1 MASDYWL
8 LGMAMMLIVEGLL
21 PLVMPAYWRETFVRL
36 VALNDGQLRTVG
48 LMAILTGLAL
58 LYWIN

>member
-1 MASDYWL
+1 
-8 LGMAMMLIVEGLL
+8 MMLIIEGLM
-21 PLVMPAYWRETFVRL
+21 PLVLPAYWRETFVKL

-48 LMAILTGLAL
+48 LMAILAGLAL